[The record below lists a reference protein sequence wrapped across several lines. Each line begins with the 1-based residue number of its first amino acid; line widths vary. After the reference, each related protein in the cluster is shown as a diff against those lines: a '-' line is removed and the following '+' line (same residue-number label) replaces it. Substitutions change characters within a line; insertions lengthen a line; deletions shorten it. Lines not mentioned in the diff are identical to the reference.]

1 MEDLIFVIAEMVT
14 LLLGCYMMF
23 YGLLKLMG
31 DVVYWKIN
39 DIPVEN
45 EQQKTQRYMFILIFA
60 VLLLC
65 LSFTFSGIHNFEK
78 PYDLPEIIR
87 NI

>member
-1 MEDLIFVIAEMVT
+1 MEDLIFVIAEMMT

-23 YGLLKLMG
+23 YGLLKLMA

-45 EQQKTQRYMFILIFA
+45 EQQKTQRYMFVLIFA

-78 PYDLPEIIR
+78 PYDLHEIIR